1 MECHNLLQVLRM
13 RPGMVHLSCCDS
25 NLEYKQYKACDMKYE
40 NATHVM
46 CVWKYENTMHESKMA
61 SAGFPPLRADCK

>member
-1 MECHNLLQVLRM
+1 MA
-13 RPGMVHLSCCDS
+13 HLSCCDS

-61 SAGFPPLRADCK
+61 SAVFPPLRADCK